1 MYVTHNIVSS
11 TDMIPKTHFSLTM
24 PRKYSVGGCS
34 CSYNTESEYE
44 KVHVFLLDPYSH
56 HCVKS
61 VRVQS
66 YSGPNTGKYRSNSKY
81 GHFSRSALIYYP
93 KGQHQSWLFVS
104 NIDLPM
110 IKRNSKRGQQIP
122 VDFPFI
128 FFIPSNFDS
137 ESRSLVT

>member
-24 PRKYSVGGCS
+24 PRKCSVGGCS
-34 CSYNTESEYE
+34 CSYNTESEYG
-44 KVHVFLLDPYSH
+44 KVHVFLFDPYSH

-81 GHFSRSALIYYP
+81 GHFWRSALIYYP
-93 KGQHQSWLFVS
+93 KSQHQSSFFVS
-104 NIDLPM
+104 NIELPM
-110 IKRNSKRGQQIP
+110 IKLTVKEVSKFLLI
-122 VDFPFI
+122 FHPFFLYPI
-128 FFIPSNFDS
+128 ILIANQDH
-137 ESRSLVT
+137 